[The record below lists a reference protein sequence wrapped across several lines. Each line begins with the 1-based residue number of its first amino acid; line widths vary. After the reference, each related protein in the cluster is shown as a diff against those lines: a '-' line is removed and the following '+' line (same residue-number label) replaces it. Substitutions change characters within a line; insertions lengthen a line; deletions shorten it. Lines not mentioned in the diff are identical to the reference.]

1 MSDFRNELMVDEH
14 SIEEKTGNL
23 QTKSRLKKTAF
34 LLLKIGITFFL
45 FYFIATKIQLTEIR
59 AEFNEINWTAFAV
72 GLALTIP
79 NILIQH
85 YKWRYLVHIL
95 KKDISHSDI
104 FGSLMCGFSIGLV
117 TPGRLGEL
125 GKGLFLTSVR
135 RSEITGMSIIDKV
148 FSQLALSVF
157 GLIGMLLMIEFQFQH
172 GTEIKL
178 LITVFG
184 ILLITVLAMTVF
196 FPERVR
202 DLIRS
207 SKKLFHY
214 APFRE
219 KIFSLI
225 SASEN
230 FKKNHFVPSFIYA
243 LTFQLIIYVQ
253 FYWFINAFAPM
264 PFGEG
269 LIGASSVMFAKSLLP
284 VALMDLGVREGA
296 SIYFLGKLG
305 VSASAAFNASI
316 MIFLSNVLLPGVVG
330 LFYLVHFNFFKR
342 HEPRV

>member
-1 MSDFRNELMVDEH
+1 MTDNP
-14 SIEEKTGNL
+14 IENSPEINSTPDGNP
-23 QTKSRLKKTAF
+23 KNSLKKT
-34 LLLKIGITFFL
+34 LLLLIKIGITVFL

-59 AEFNEINWTAFAV
+59 AEFSEINWNAFGI
-72 GLALTIP
+72 GLAMTIP

-85 YKWRYLVHIL
+85 YKWRYLTHIL
-95 KKDISHSDI
+95 NPAISNRDI
-104 FGSLMCGFSIGLV
+104 FASLMCGFSIGLV

-157 GLIGMLLMIEFQFQH
+157 GLIGMVMMIEFQFQP
-172 GTEIKL
+172 GTEIKTLVIIFGVL
-178 LITVFG
+178 LIT
-184 ILLITVLAMTVF
+184 ILSMVAFV
-196 FPERVR
+196 PERVR
-202 DLIRS
+202 DVIRS
-207 SKKLFHY
+207 SKKIFHY
-214 APFRE
+214 APFRD

-230 FKKNHFVPSFIYA
+230 FKKHHFAPSLAYA
-243 LTFQLIIYVQ
+243 LIFQLIIYVQ
-253 FYWFINAFAPM
+253 FYWFINAFTPM
-264 PFGEG
+264 PISDG

-284 VALMDLGVREGA
+284 IALMDIGVREGA

-305 VSASAAFNASI
+305 ISASAAFNASI
-316 MIFLSNVLLPGVVG
+316 MIFLSNVLLPGVIG

-342 HEPRV
+342 HDSRV

>member
-1 MSDFRNELMVDEH
+1 MVDER
-14 SIEEKTGNL
+14 SIDDPAGGSQAKNGTR
-23 QTKSRLKKTAF
+23 KMVF
-34 LLLKIGITFFL
+34 LMIKIGITAFL
-45 FYFIATKIQLTEIR
+45 FYFIATKIQITEIK
-59 AEFNEINWTAFAV
+59 AEFSGIDWVAFAV
-72 GLALTIP
+72 ALAMTVP

-85 YKWRYLVHIL
+85 YKWRYLTHIL
-95 KKDISHSDI
+95 NPAITNRDV
-104 FGSLMCGFSIGLV
+104 FASLMCGFSIGLV

-125 GKGLFLTSVR
+125 GKGLFLPFVR

-157 GLIGMLLMIEFQFQH
+157 GLMGMLLMMEFQFQP
-172 GTEIKL
+172 GVEIKL
-178 LITVFG
+178 LVTVFG
-184 ILLITVLAMTVF
+184 ILLIAVLVMVAF

-225 SASEN
+225 AASEN
-230 FKKNHFVPSFIYA
+230 FKKHHFIPSLAYA
-243 LTFQLIIYVQ
+243 LLFQLIIYIQ
-253 FYWFINAFAPM
+253 FYWFINAFTPLSFAD
-264 PFGEG
+264 G

-305 VSASAAFNASI
+305 ISASAAFNASI
-316 MIFLSNVLLPGVVG
+316 MIFLSNVLLPGVIG

-342 HEPRV
+342 HEPRI